1 MNYFKQFTKFS
12 AFCTMYMGMALSG
25 WSQQMLT
32 LQQALELAQEQS
44 PGVMQSRFNLE
55 QNQKSLE
62 ANQAAL
68 KTRLSLTV
76 DPINFSRTRQFN
88 ELFST
93 YNTTETRS
101 IFGTLTVSQPIA
113 ATDGVLSLNNRL
125 SWQNSISEFND
136 SDIRAYSNN
145 LFLSLDQPLFTYNRR
160 KLQIKELELNLE
172 RSKLSYAIQSLSLE
186 NTVTQSFYNVYK
198 SQVDLQIAEEE
209 YKNQQ
214 ASFEIT
220 QNKVEAGLQAKE
232 ELYQAELNV
241 STSRSSLENKRVAV
255 ETAKDKLKQDLG
267 ISLFEEID
275 VEVGEDNF
283 TPVVIDVAF
292 AINHALQNRMEI
304 RQQEI
309 SLEQAGF
316 DLIRTNAENE
326 FKGTLSLSMGVFG
339 DDRTFSEIYQS
350 PTNNPRVSVSF
361 AIPLWDWGEK
371 KARLAATRA
380 SINTT
385 KIDLEQEKNNIISS
399 IRDTHRQ
406 LVNIQSQI
414 GLSEQSVR
422 NAELTYDINLERY
435 RNGDLTSIDLNDFQ
449 KQLSQQRTNL
459 ANNRIDYKLTLLNLK
474 ILSLWDFEKDQPI
487 LP

>member
-1 MNYFKQFTKFS
+1 MNYFKTLKTTCILCGLCLI
-12 AFCTMYMGMALSG
+12 ATTTT
-25 WSQQMLT
+25 WSQRKLT
-32 LQQALELAQEQS
+32 LPEALELAQKQS
-44 PGVMQSRFNLE
+44 PGVMQSRLNLQ
-55 QNQKSLE
+55 QNEKSLE

-76 DPINFSRTRQFN
+76 NPIEFDRTRLFN
-88 ELFST
+88 DLFST
-93 YNTTETRS
+93 YNTTENRA

-136 SDIRAYSNN
+136 TNIRAYSNN
-145 LFLSLDQPLFTYNRR
+145 LFLSLEQPIFTYNRR

-172 RSKLSYAIQSLSLE
+172 RSQLSYAIQSLSLE

-198 SQVDLQIAEEE
+198 SQVDLEIAQEE

-214 ASFEIT
+214 ASFQIT
-220 QNKVEAGLQAKE
+220 SNKVEAGVLAKE
-232 ELYQAELNV
+232 EFYQAELNV
-241 STSRSSLENKRVAV
+241 STSKSTLENRRVAV

-275 VEVGEDNF
+275 VIVTEEAF
-283 TPVVIDVAF
+283 IPVEIDISF
-292 AINHALQNRMEI
+292 AINHALENRMEI

-309 SLEQAGF
+309 NLEQAGF
-316 DLIRTNAENE
+316 DLVRTNAENE
-326 FKGTLSLSMGVFG
+326 FKGTVSLSVGVFG

-350 PTNNPRVSVSF
+350 PTNNPRVSVSL

-380 SINTT
+380 GIETN
-385 KIDLEQEKNNIISS
+385 KIDLDQEKTNIISS
-399 IRDTHRQ
+399 IRDTYRQ
-406 LVNIQSQI
+406 LINIQNQI
-414 GLSEQSVR
+414 TISKQSVR

-474 ILSLWDFEKDQPI
+474 ILSLWDFEKDQAI